1 MSDPSIYA
9 KRDGLPSRSAP
20 AGMLSYHC
28 VSQSQLERGVIIR
41 HLWYS
46 INEREQGINDLL
58 RQGSIERARLFQF
71 EPDYLIAVW
80 RDLAGGRRPFGYLN
94 Q

>member
-1 MSDPSIYA
+1 MPSAMAYPP
-9 KRDGLPSRSAP
+9 GAP
-20 AGMLSYHC
+20 LRGCRAIHC